1 MTAPYATGRTQC
13 VHHDRIEMPH
23 GPVSIGVCQLCGRER
38 EYDTSLFYE
47 YNVKESLK
55 KTPVQYQQERIWDD

>member
-1 MTAPYATGRTQC
+1 
-13 VHHDRIEMPH
+13 MPH